1 MKLIDQFLVIDRF
14 LLASSIFL
22 VLIGVVGIVMIL
34 RNRSLEGIKY
44 SSVTVRI
51 LLIVLGLFAA
61 SFISLPYQIG
71 KVANINYGTNSI
83 TFNVKSGDKIKYKYN
98 ASSKEFSSTNNEVV
112 QGLNEIMGRYD
123 FTYLKEIE
131 QTGSNEWLVTF
142 KCDCGKVKSKTIGV
156 Q

>member
-44 SSVTVRI
+44 SSLTVRI
-51 LLIVLGLFAA
+51 LLILLGLFAA

-83 TFNVKSGDKIKYKYN
+83 TFNVKNGDKIKYKYN

-142 KCDCGKVKSKTIGV
+142 KCDCGKVKSKTIGG

>member
-34 RNRSLEGIKY
+34 SNRSLERIKY

-71 KVANINYGTNSI
+71 KVANINYDTNSI
-83 TFNVKSGDKIKYKYN
+83 TFNVKNGDKIKYKYN

-142 KCDCGKVKSKTIGV
+142 KCDCGKVKSKTIGG